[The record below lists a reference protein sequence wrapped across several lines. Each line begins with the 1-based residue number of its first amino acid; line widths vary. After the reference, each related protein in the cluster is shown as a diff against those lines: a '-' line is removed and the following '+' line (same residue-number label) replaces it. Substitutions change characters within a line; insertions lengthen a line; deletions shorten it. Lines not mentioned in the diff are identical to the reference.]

1 MTLAGVVMRLGT
13 RAELLLSCN
22 HPMLV
27 PMSQRPSL
35 ASPYLAG
42 VLALVQSRTHHAVG
56 DHAGVECLTFFG
68 AQESDPGAAQ
78 ALVVLH

>member
-1 MTLAGVVMRLGT
+1 M
-13 RAELLLSCN
+13 LSCN

-27 PMSQRPSL
+27 PTNQRPFL

-42 VLALVQSRTHHAVG
+42 VLALVQSCTRHAVG
-56 DHAGVECLTFFG
+56 DHAGVEHLTLSG
-68 AQESDPGAAQ
+68 AQDSDPGAAQ